1 MNLCLRE
8 SPLSSSED
16 GGLVATDRSMG
27 LTSLLFNL
35 CFDLS
40 SAGNSIVFLSYSSIS
55 LELSSIAPSS
65 SSSSFSSDSSDTSS
79 TIRLL
84 IGLKFFRLLRGF
96 WMLVICNW
104 AWPSYWES
112 LSWSPVPRRVVA

>member
-8 SPLSSSED
+8 SPLSSSASED

-35 CFDLS
+35 CLDLS

-55 LELSSIAPSS
+55 LELSSI
-65 SSSSFSSDSSDTSS
+65 
-79 TIRLL
+79 RLL
-84 IGLKFFRLLRGF
+84 IGLKFLRLLRGF
-96 WMLVICNW
+96 WMLVICSW

-112 LSWSPVPRRVVA
+112 LS

>member
-8 SPLSSSED
+8 SPLSSSASED

-35 CFDLS
+35 CLDLS

-65 SSSSFSSDSSDTSS
+65 SSSSFSDSSDTS

-84 IGLKFFRLLRGF
+84 IGLKFLRLLRGF
-96 WMLVICNW
+96 WMLVICSW

-112 LSWSPVPRRVVA
+112 LS